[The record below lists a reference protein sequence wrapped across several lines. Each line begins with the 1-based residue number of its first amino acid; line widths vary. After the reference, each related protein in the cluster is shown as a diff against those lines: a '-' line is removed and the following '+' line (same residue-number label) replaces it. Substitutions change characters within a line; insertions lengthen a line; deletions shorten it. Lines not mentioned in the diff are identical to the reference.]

1 MATKISALFL
11 DRDGTLIEDRG
22 YLHVPQE
29 VHLLP
34 GVKACLRTMHQRG
47 TLFFLFS
54 NQSGVGR
61 GFFTMED
68 VEACNQQM
76 LKLIGLGSY
85 LFTRVCLPISTP
97 DRPCAYRK
105 PSPKFILE
113 CLQAYQLSPQQCWM
127 IGDKESDMQAG
138 QAAHINTI
146 FIHPKPHSP
155 WITCKDF
162 TVIQQVL
169 EAVENK

>member
-1 MATKISALFL
+1 MTTKVSALFL
-11 DRDGTLIEDRG
+11 DRDGTLIEDKG
-22 YLHVPQE
+22 YLHDPQE
-29 VHLLP
+29 VRLLP
-34 GVKACLRTMHQRG
+34 GVKACLHTLQQRG

-68 VEACNQQM
+68 VEACNRRM
-76 LKLIGLGSY
+76 LDFIGLGDR
-85 LFTRVCLPISTP
+85 LFARICLPASTP
-97 DRPCAYRK
+97 DEPCAYRK

-113 CLQAYQLSPQQCWM
+113 CLQAYQLAPQQCWM

-146 FIHPKPHSP
+146 FIHPEPHP
-155 WITCKDF
+155 QWVTCRDF
-162 TVIQQVL
+162 SAVQQVL
-169 EAVENK
+169 EAMCCA